1 MPEAVHG
8 DARGEVQV
16 LAPLGVPDDAALA
29 VREHGRGAATVR
41 PEDAL
46 ALVLPHGLGVDAS
59 RGVGDGLRAPDA
71 RGGSASIRS
80 RRRARRG
87 AAAKRVGA
95 RRGEAHG
102 RGVERG
108 CHGVRRSGRGRRDG
122 QDRRPARTRV
132 AVGAVGTAQGFGG
145 NGGDD
150 VVVKKICASRVA
162 GVARKDT
169 EVCPPQ
175 RLHSSGRSVA
185 HASMLARAPVAAFT
199 PRARLARRRAS
210 TLARA
215 SARSKGDG
223 SEERASS
230 EEAVKFHE
238 SLKRRRRTLKQLRLQ
253 RSRVSVGDYV
263 SDEVTR
269 FRGERFRVEQ
279 TLFGLRRDLE
289 AKLTLER
296 FTEAKAV
303 QAQIDQAQTE
313 RERFTRAIEEATENA
328 LRRYDEQL

>member
-1 MPEAVHG
+1 
-8 DARGEVQV
+8 
-16 LAPLGVPDDAALA
+16 
-29 VREHGRGAATVR
+29 
-41 PEDAL
+41 
-46 ALVLPHGLGVDAS
+46 
-59 RGVGDGLRAPDA
+59 
-71 RGGSASIRS
+71 
-80 RRRARRG
+80 
-87 AAAKRVGA
+87 
-95 RRGEAHG
+95 
-102 RGVERG
+102 
-108 CHGVRRSGRGRRDG
+108 
-122 QDRRPARTRV
+122 
-132 AVGAVGTAQGFGG
+132 
-145 NGGDD
+145 
-150 VVVKKICASRVA
+150 
-162 GVARKDT
+162 
-169 EVCPPQ
+169 
-175 RLHSSGRSVA
+175 
-185 HASMLARAPVAAFT
+185 MLARAPVAAFT

-230 EEAVKFHE
+230 EEVFHE
-238 SLKRRRRTLKQLRLQ
+238 SLKRRSRTLKQLRLQ

>member
-1 MPEAVHG
+1 
-8 DARGEVQV
+8 
-16 LAPLGVPDDAALA
+16 
-29 VREHGRGAATVR
+29 
-41 PEDAL
+41 
-46 ALVLPHGLGVDAS
+46 
-59 RGVGDGLRAPDA
+59 
-71 RGGSASIRS
+71 
-80 RRRARRG
+80 
-87 AAAKRVGA
+87 
-95 RRGEAHG
+95 
-102 RGVERG
+102 
-108 CHGVRRSGRGRRDG
+108 
-122 QDRRPARTRV
+122 
-132 AVGAVGTAQGFGG
+132 
-145 NGGDD
+145 
-150 VVVKKICASRVA
+150 
-162 GVARKDT
+162 
-169 EVCPPQ
+169 
-175 RLHSSGRSVA
+175 
-185 HASMLARAPVAAFT
+185 MLARAPVAAFT

-230 EEAVKFHE
+230 EEAVKFHD
-238 SLKRRRRTLKQLRLQ
+238 SLKRRARTLKQLRLQ